1 MAEILLW
8 GTFLVLVLLASVLA
22 LRYLTPIFA
31 LKTVPLARASAAVL
45 LGFALA
51 GSSVALVFWLSTR
64 IAAPWYVWLVIAVVV
79 MTAISAAI
87 ARLLLQ
93 LDVRSTFRAG
103 LLLIVAIGMVVAIM
117 AIPLKF
123 CYPAYSIPTNAM
135 SPTLKGRHV
144 AGVCPH
150 CESETVVSYSE
161 DRMGFGP
168 PQPRVGHLGICTK
181 CLQVSPATAVD
192 ETPRMGDRIV
202 VRRLAVPRR
211 WDLIVFVYPGD
222 RRQLYVMRLVALP
235 GESVEVKDGGIWIDG
250 KRLVPPPEI
259 AKLRW
264 FLEEDQADWL
274 GKYASPGAPTRLAHD
289 EYFVLGDFSPSSS
302 DSRYWGPLPRANLR
316 GVVSFVYFPPRS
328 WKAVP
333 RSAVASR

>member
-8 GTFLVLVLLASVLA
+8 GTFLALVLLASVLA

-31 LKTVPLARASAAVL
+31 LKTVPLARAAAAVL
-45 LGFALA
+45 LGFALTA
-51 GSSVALVFWLSTR
+51 GTVMLVAWLATR
-64 IAAPWYVWLVIAVVV
+64 VAAPWYVWLAIAVVV

-93 LDVRSTFRAG
+93 LDFRSTIRAG

-123 CYPAYSIPTNAM
+123 CYPTYAIPTNPMA
-135 SPTLKGRHV
+135 PTLKGRHV
-144 AGVCPH
+144 VGVCPL
-150 CESETVVSYSE
+150 CEGETVVSYSE
-161 DRMGFGP
+161 YSSQFGP
-168 PQPRVGHLGICTK
+168 PETHLGHLGICTR
-181 CLQVSPATAVD
+181 CLQVSPATATSD
-192 ETPRMGDRIV
+192 TPQMGDRII
-202 VRRLAVPRR
+202 VRRLATPRR
-211 WDLIVFVYPGD
+211 WDPIVFVVPHE
-222 RRQLYVMRLVALP
+222 RQQLYVMRLVALP

-264 FLEEDQADWL
+264 FLEEDQANWL
-274 GKYASPGAPTRLAHD
+274 GKYASPGAPTRLADD
-289 EYFVLGDFSPSSS
+289 EYFVLGDFSPVSS

-333 RSAVASR
+333 RSP